1 MTSEQQERMRRNREI
16 ALAKRK
22 AAQEKQAEQD
32 NSQTRQTGK
41 ACQSFN
47 SHLPFVRF
55 AVSSYISSVEKNFYV
70 RWTP

>member
-41 ACQSFN
+41 AHQSFN
-47 SHLPFVRF
+47 SHLPF
-55 AVSSYISSVEKNFYV
+55 AVSSYI
-70 RWTP
+70 

>member
-41 ACQSFN
+41 ARQSFS
-47 SHLPFVRF
+47 SHPPF
-55 AVSSYISSVEKNFYV
+55 AVSSYI
-70 RWTP
+70 

>member
-32 NSQTRQTGK
+32 NSQTGQTGK

-47 SHLPFVRF
+47 SHFPFVRF
-55 AVSSYISSVEKNFYV
+55 AVSSYI
-70 RWTP
+70 